1 MSRKSKINSAE
12 KVKIVEQYLNG
23 EIGMRQASK
32 ELSINHKSIQEWVS
46 IYKSKGPVGL
56 LDQPH
61 NSHYSMIILTEKVR
75 SLPSVQNMGFV
86 QENN

>member
-32 ELSINHKSIQEWVS
+32 ELGINHKSIQEWVS
-46 IYKSKGPVGL
+46 IYKTAHLWK
-56 LDQPH
+56 
-61 NSHYSMIILTEKVR
+61 
-75 SLPSVQNMGFV
+75 
-86 QENN
+86 

>member
-46 IYKSKGPVGL
+46 IYKSRGL
-56 LDQPH
+56 LDYLINH
-61 NSHYSMIILTEKVR
+61 TTAIIQK
-75 SLPSVQNMGFV
+75 N
-86 QENN
+86 

>member
-61 NSHYSMIILTEKVR
+61 NSHYSKKLKLSAVNDYLNGKG
-75 SLPSVQNMGFV
+75 SLSTI
-86 QENN
+86 

>member
-32 ELSINHKSIQEWVS
+32 ELSINHKSIQECVS
-46 IYKSKGPVGL
+46 I
-56 LDQPH
+56 
-61 NSHYSMIILTEKVR
+61 
-75 SLPSVQNMGFV
+75 
-86 QENN
+86 

>member
-32 ELSINHKSIQEWVS
+32 ELGINPKSMQEWVS
-46 IYKSKGPVGL
+46 IYKVRGL
-56 LDQPH
+56 LDYLINH
-61 NSHYSMIILTEKVR
+61 TTAIIQK
-75 SLPSVQNMGFV
+75 N
-86 QENN
+86 